1 MAGSTKA
8 KLRTKTGCLTCRQR
22 RKKCD
27 ENSPVCGNCASVAR
41 ECQWPSSKDMIDRRH
56 ISHDRSRYRESRSK
70 SPHQQSPKQLGLE
83 PVRAESPGSPCSSVH
98 SDVSVCFHSE
108 VAISHSIISR
118 DLETCLSHHFANKY
132 YSLLLLPS
140 SHPGF
145 HDGWLAEIKQLMV
158 NHKSLYYSVLALAAS
173 HIYLIDGSWCM
184 HDLTLRYYSYALTE
198 LAQLVANVAEF
209 ENHNGLL
216 MSVML
221 LYIHGSMSWDTDI
234 DVPQH
239 ISAASRIITLR
250 LLNRPVG
257 IGRLFDRLAVESVM
271 YHTFSITTG
280 LWSETE
286 RVSYDFDPE
295 FWDRA
300 EKLLDRSLF
309 FPGAPRG
316 LNSPVLGVPVSLFRI
331 ALFLRR
337 YFSNGCPRSAEFE
350 RLQGEIASWEA
361 LLLDDKELRSGSV
374 DERES
379 LTSRER
385 YFRDVSYLFALA
397 ASLLLEQA
405 SQHGTTTPPLMVPSN
420 CWQIQL
426 TRKILRQHVGDDG
439 WTKCFIGNWPIYTLG
454 LFMESKADRRIVRAE
469 LERRWELTRFVQAAR
484 FGRDLEEA
492 WACSTQT

>member
-1 MAGSTKA
+1 MPGSVKP

-27 ENSPVCGNCASVAR
+27 EKSPVCGNCVTVGR
-41 ECQWPSSKDMIDRRH
+41 ECQWPSLQDMIDRRH
-56 ISHDRSRYRESRSK
+56 ISHDRSRHRESPVK
-70 SPHQQSPKQLGLE
+70 SPRQQSPKQGGLA
-83 PVRAESPGSPCSSVH
+83 PVRAESPVDLYSPPH
-98 SDVSVCFHSE
+98 PNVSVCFHSE
-108 VAISHSIISR
+108 VAISHSVISR
-118 DLETCLSHHFANKY
+118 DLETCLSHHFTDKY

-184 HDLTLRYYSYALTE
+184 HDLTLTYYSNALSE
-198 LAQLVANVAEF
+198 LAKLLANVAEF

-239 ISAASRIITLR
+239 ISAASRILTLR

-271 YHTFSITTG
+271 YHIFSITTG
-280 LWSETE
+280 LWSDTK
-286 RVSYDFDPE
+286 RISYDFDPE

-300 EKLLDRSLF
+300 ERLLDRSLF

-331 ALFLRR
+331 ALSLRR
-337 YFSNGCPRSAEFE
+337 YCSTSHPLQQAEFK
-350 RLQGEIASWEA
+350 RLQGEVASWET
-361 LLLDDKELRSGSV
+361 LLLDDKEFRPGSFY
-374 DERES
+374 ESES
-379 LTSRER
+379 LTSREQ
-385 YFRDVSYLFALA
+385 YFRDVSYLFAIA
-397 ASLLLEQA
+397 ASLLLKQAEQL
-405 SQHGTTTPPLMVPSN
+405 GTTSPPLMVSSN
-420 CWQIQL
+420 CWQIRL
-426 TRKILRQHVGDDG
+426 ARHILEQYLNDDG
-439 WTKCFIGNWPIYTLG
+439 WAKCFIGNWPIYTLG
-454 LFMESKADRRIVRAE
+454 LFMESEADRDIIRAE
-469 LERRWELTRFVQAAR
+469 FVRRWELTRFVQALR
-484 FGRDLEEA
+484 FSRDLEEVWTGA
-492 WACSTQT
+492 A